1 MPVPRYCSST
11 TVLSFHCLLLAVVAA
26 TLLVWAGCNPN
37 VSSPSRSKA
46 DRPTVEAGET
56 LFTKLP
62 AAYTNV
68 DFTNELTYTEDT
80 NVFTYRNY
88 HNGGGVA
95 IGDLNGDGR

>member
-1 MPVPRYCSST
+1 M
-11 TVLSFHCLLLAVVAA
+11 LSFHCLLLAVVAA
-26 TLLVWAGCNPN
+26 TLLVWAGCNPD
-37 VSSPSRSKA
+37 VSSPSRSKT
-46 DRPTVEAGET
+46 DRSTVEAGET